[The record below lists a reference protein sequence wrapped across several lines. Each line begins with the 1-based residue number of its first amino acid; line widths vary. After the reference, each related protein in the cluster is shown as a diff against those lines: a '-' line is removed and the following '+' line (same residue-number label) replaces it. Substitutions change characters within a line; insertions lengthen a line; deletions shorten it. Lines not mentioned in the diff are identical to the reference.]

1 MVFKKFEKGIS
12 TENIEPGREVLKEEI
27 RQKEEARPEFIQSL
41 DRLSSEISS
50 IQEEISKFKEK
61 KHSPEE
67 NKALIESLSPRIN
80 AIERIFRESLNEKY
94 IYQEIVYNEIP
105 YDLKRNLYG
114 TVGVIKLK
122 IEGISRT
129 LETCYPSYQES
140 QRVLNEREE
149 TVKKGEDE
157 LNQIKKELLNDAKAI
172 LKGYSGIMGFFKR
185 IFSVGVKQ
193 KMKEVQDL
201 IDYLEGKVEE
211 FSTNK
216 VCQYQY
222 QEDLL
227 KNFYRLKSLE
237 RRVQA
242 EKIGSLKLW
251 KQSVEREI
259 KYIDDRTKEYLDSL
273 QVDLEEIQ
281 KGIVELKVLKEKEM
295 KWEKFWEEIIMKEFR
310 ISPEDEEIYKK
321 ELREQGKEFTW
332 LDRLSFQNIRE
343 LLHDYFCGLHK
354 IGRGY
359 RKTLEEGEV
368 KEKTNM
374 EEVLE
379 SLKKEWE
386 KVKTTRFLMLVQS
399 QNGLIR
405 ILEEGKVRTIW
416 DFEIKERLKITRP
429 GVFGDPEHYLL
440 RRKKNEEEVNIHG
453 KNPVSCCL
461 ESKDGRYENGGPPQY
476 GDYNLVLKDDLLER
490 CVFSISDSMNWLGLI
505 PPLVNE
511 KRQLSVKYRTL
522 NLDHALIAKA
532 MLNDFYRNAQTGKYE
547 YWPRLGALI
556 EYIEARVIGGVKR
569 EDIKFI
575 FTTEPEKS
583 PQDLKKLLDKYK
595 IPLRR
600 RAYGNKK

>member
-1 MVFKKFEKGIS
+1 MIFKKIEKEIL
-12 TENIEPGREVLKEEI
+12 TENTEPGREVLKEKM
-27 RQKEEARPEFIQSL
+27 RQKEEARPEFIQNL
-41 DRLSSEISS
+41 DRLSNEIFS
-50 IQEEISKFKEK
+50 IQGEISKFKEK
-61 KHSPEE
+61 EHSPEE
-67 NKALIESLSPRIN
+67 NKALIESLSRKIN

-114 TVGVIKLK
+114 TVRTIKPK
-122 IEGISRT
+122 IEGIIRT
-129 LETCYPSYQES
+129 LETCYPSYQKS
-140 QRVLNEREE
+140 QRLLNECEE
-149 TVKKGEDE
+149 AIKKEENE
-157 LNQIKKELLNDAKAI
+157 LNQVKKELLNDAKTF
-172 LKGYSGIMGFFKR
+172 LQGYSGIKGFFKR
-185 IFSVGVKQ
+185 IFSAGVKQ
-193 KMKEVQDL
+193 KIKEVQDL
-201 IDYLEGKVEE
+201 INYLEGKIEE

-216 VCQYQY
+216 LSQY
-222 QEDLL
+222 QEDLV
-227 KNFYRLKSLE
+227 KNFYHLKSLE
-237 RRVQA
+237 ARVRV
-242 EKIGSLKLW
+242 EKIGSLKFW
-251 KQSVEREI
+251 EESVERDI
-259 KYIDDRTKEYLDSL
+259 KYIDDRTKKYLDSL

-354 IGRGY
+354 MGRGY
-359 RKTLEEGEV
+359 RKTLGEGEV

-399 QNGLIR
+399 QSGLMR
-405 ILEEGKVRTIW
+405 ILEEGRVKTIW
-416 DFEIKERLKITRP
+416 DFETKERLKITRP
-429 GVFGDPEHYLL
+429 GVFGDPEYYLL
-440 RRKKNEEEVNIHG
+440 MRRKNEEVVNIHG

-476 GDYNLVLKDDLLER
+476 GDYNLVLKDNLLER
-490 CVFSISDSMNWLGLI
+490 SIFCISDSMNWLGLI

-532 MLNDFYRNAQTGKYE
+532 MLNDFYRNVQTGKYE
-547 YWPRLGALI
+547 YWPRLGALV
-556 EYIEARVIGGVKR
+556 EYIEGRVIGGVKR

-600 RAYGNKK
+600 RAYENKK